1 MSINNKNKAR
11 VDLRNKVEIAE
22 GKKTQEDAKFSPS
35 IFGTVDGASQV
46 KHPDNFHRPADPRTE
61 SRFRVQQYMQDKN
74 NRKQTDEFMEYFNN
88 PQFGFE

>member
-1 MSINNKNKAR
+1 MSINNRNKAR

-88 PQFGFE
+88 PQFGQE

>member
-1 MSINNKNKAR
+1 MSINNRNKAR